1 MLSSPPSKKKKKVPR
16 INQVTKNYF
25 WKERWTVTR
34 KKTKQN
40 ICFVSKTIHL
50 SLYVGCTDREKP
62 EYINHTFLLGS
73 QFPYV
78 HDQPLAVVLV
88 VNRLHLHHCGLDPG
102 FILSDKQIKKTP
114 SGVKRCTL
122 EIESLVLAPPERW
135 RKRQDW
141 GLLHMLTDRHTDTHT
156 PIFYAIYITN
166 LLETCNMLAPSLP
179 RERVG

>member
-1 MLSSPPSKKKKKVPR
+1 MQEQLADLRQWWFLLWLTDPLSAFPNNKEKGGKKPHCVLSSPPSKKKNKVPR

-50 SLYVGCTDREKP
+50 ALYVGCTDREKP

-102 FILSDKQIKKTP
+102 FILSDKQ
-114 SGVKRCTL
+114 
-122 EIESLVLAPPERW
+122 
-135 RKRQDW
+135 
-141 GLLHMLTDRHTDTHT
+141 
-156 PIFYAIYITN
+156 
-166 LLETCNMLAPSLP
+166 
-179 RERVG
+179 